1 MHGAKMLP
9 PLPDLSRHLGAV
21 RGPANWPN
29 WPNGLCALR
38 PGPGPLAACAG
49 LCHLVRP
56 AATRARGPPPIAA
69 IRTSAPHPIA
79 AVTHAAAFIAAAL
92 HVAPAVPTMP
102 PASSI
107 AVGGGPPIGRFPLPA
122 SR

>member
-9 PLPDLSRHLGAV
+9 PLPDLSRHLVAG
-21 RGPANWPN
+21 RGPAN

-38 PGPGPLAACAG
+38 PGPGPLAVCAG

-69 IRTSAPHPIA
+69 
-79 AVTHAAAFIAAAL
+79 VTHAAAFIAAAL
-92 HVAPAVPTMP
+92 HVAPAAPIAP
-102 PASSI
+102 PA
-107 AVGGGPPIGRFPLPA
+107 GPPAARRPRRAGSAAVPA
-122 SR
+122 IPAK